1 MSNTIVNK
9 KQHLGEAGFTLIE
22 MMIALVLG
30 LFVTAVIITVFSTN
44 VRSSTENIKMI
55 RLNQEL
61 RGAMTMMVDELKR
74 HGYSS
79 NSTNPDFM
87 KEFNVS
93 FTTTSTCIRYSY
105 DEINRP
111 SPAVDGVRDDDERFG
126 FKLEGNEVKWVRS
139 GGAVG
144 ALGTPNCGTGWQAI
158 TDPNL
163 ASITTLN
170 FDITGSTNSESFPCT
185 VTGTC
190 TGSEALTTSNGVSVY
205 DVTITLTGTTDL
217 PHSSPA
223 NDPRRTLIEMVRIR
237 NEAPKN

>member
-1 MSNTIVNK
+1 MNNK
-9 KQHLGEAGFTLIE
+9 KQPLGEAGFTLIE

-61 RGAMTMMVDELKR
+61 RGVMTMMVDELKR

-79 NSTNPDFM
+79 DSTNADFM
-87 KEFNVS
+87 EGFNVS
-93 FTTTSTCIRYSY
+93 STCIRYSY

-111 SPAVDGVRDDDERFG
+111 SPAVDGAQDSDERFG
-126 FKLEGNEVKWVRS
+126 FKLENNEVKWVKS
-139 GGAVG
+139 GGNVG
-144 ALGTPNCGTGWQAI
+144 VFGTPSCGGSGWLSV
-158 TDPNL
+158 TDPNI

-170 FDITGSTNSESFPCT
+170 FDIIGSANSEGAVGDAAFS
-185 VTGTC
+185 
-190 TGSEALTTSNGVSVY
+190 TTNGVSVY

-217 PHSSPA
+217 PHSSDA
-223 NDPRRTLIEMVRIR
+223 SDPRRTLIETVRIR